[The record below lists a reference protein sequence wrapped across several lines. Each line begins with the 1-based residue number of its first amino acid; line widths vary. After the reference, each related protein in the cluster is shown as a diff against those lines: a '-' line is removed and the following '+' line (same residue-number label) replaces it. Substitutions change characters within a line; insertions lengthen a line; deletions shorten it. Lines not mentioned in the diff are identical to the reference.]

1 MIPIPGARARAPFP
15 YVGLATA
22 IVLLHAI
29 LVAVVPPNPYRAVF
43 ALAALFAVGYC
54 TLALVVGRA
63 IRLSAAEILAFST
76 GLTIFITSLSA
87 LGVSILGI
95 PITVFAVVIVGL
107 PIALGATLVLRPRG
121 NPLAA
126 FTNFTRAFLD
136 FSDYSAAEKGAVAV
150 LFGGIVAALVI
161 FVSLAAVQYPGELSP
176 GLAIAA
182 PDGTNGTANLPTQF
196 VQGQPQDIVVSALAG
211 STPGAFMVRIQL
223 VPSNATGNESF
234 HKVLQTS
241 PLRMDA
247 FAEYS
252 VSIVLGARET
262 WSQRFSISIEQAGD
276 FELRFAL
283 LDATS
288 TVVAENLLAV
298 VVT

>member
-1 MIPIPGARARAPFP
+1 LESVDFSIREQGLMIPIPGARARAPFP

-43 ALAALFAVGYC
+43 ALAALFSVGYC
-54 TLALVVGRA
+54 TLALIVGLT

-126 FTNFTRAFLD
+126 FTNFTRAILD
-136 FSDYSAAEKGAVAV
+136 FSDYSAAEKGAGAV
-150 LFGGIVAALVI
+150 I
-161 FVSLAAVQYPGELSP
+161 
-176 GLAIAA
+176 
-182 PDGTNGTANLPTQF
+182 
-196 VQGQPQDIVVSALAG
+196 
-211 STPGAFMVRIQL
+211 VRIRL
-223 VPSNATGNESF
+223 VPSNATGNETF

-252 VSIVLGARET
+252 VSIVLGPRET
-262 WSQRFSISIEQAGD
+262 WSQQFSISIEQAGD
-276 FELRFAL
+276 FELKFAL

-288 TVVAENLLAV
+288 RVVAENLLA
-298 VVT
+298 

>member
-1 MIPIPGARARAPFP
+1 MESSREAPPAGCSGDIKNGSARRRTVRPSHGPSFPSRDARFLRGCAKVLESVDFSIREQGLMIPIAAARARAPFP

-22 IVLLHAI
+22 VLLLHAI

-107 PIALGATLVLRPRG
+107 PIALGATLVLRPGG

-126 FTNFTRAFLD
+126 FHNFTRAFLD
-136 FSDYSAAEKGAVAV
+136 FSDYSAADKGAVAV
-150 LFGGIVAALVI
+150 LLTGIVAALVI
-161 FVSLAAVQYPGELSP
+161 FVSLATGHFPGELSP

-182 PDGTNGTANLPTQF
+182 PGGTNGAPNLPTRL
-196 VQGQPQDIVVSALAG
+196 VQSQPRALSAPPL
-211 STPGAFMVRIQL
+211 PG
-223 VPSNATGNESF
+223 
-234 HKVLQTS
+234 
-241 PLRMDA
+241 
-247 FAEYS
+247 
-252 VSIVLGARET
+252 
-262 WSQRFSISIEQAGD
+262 
-276 FELRFAL
+276 
-283 LDATS
+283 
-288 TVVAENLLAV
+288 
-298 VVT
+298 

>member
-43 ALAALFAVGYC
+43 ALAALFSVGYC
-54 TLALVVGRA
+54 TLALIVGLT

-136 FSDYSAAEKGAVAV
+136 FSDYSAAEKGAIAV
-150 LFGGIVAALVI
+150 LFAGIVAALVI
-161 FVSLAAVQYPGELSP
+161 FVSLAAVHYPGQLSP

-182 PDGTNGTANLPTQF
+182 PDGTNGTANLPTRF

-211 STPGAFMVRIQL
+211 STAGAFMVRIRL
-223 VPSNATGNESF
+223 VPSNATGNETF

-252 VSIVLGARET
+252 VSIVLGPRET
-262 WSQRFSISIEQAGD
+262 WSQQFSISIEQAGD
-276 FELRFAL
+276 FELKFAL

-288 TVVAENLLAV
+288 RVVAENLLAV

>member
-1 MIPIPGARARAPFP
+1 MESSREAPPAGCSGEIKNGSERRRIGRPSHGPLFPSREARFLRGCAKVLESVDFSIREQAPMIPIPGARARAPFP

-22 IVLLHAI
+22 ILLLHAI

-95 PITVFAVVIVGL
+95 PITVFAVVIAGL
-107 PIALGATLVLRPRG
+107 PIALGATLVLRPGG

-150 LFGGIVAALVI
+150 LFAGIVAALVI
-161 FVSLAAVQYPGELSP
+161 FVSPSSAA
-176 GLAIAA
+176 
-182 PDGTNGTANLPTQF
+182 
-196 VQGQPQDIVVSALAG
+196 
-211 STPGAFMVRIQL
+211 
-223 VPSNATGNESF
+223 
-234 HKVLQTS
+234 
-241 PLRMDA
+241 
-247 FAEYS
+247 
-252 VSIVLGARET
+252 
-262 WSQRFSISIEQAGD
+262 FSCHHSSR
-276 FELRFAL
+276 LAL
-283 LDATS
+283 LAP
-288 TVVAENLLAV
+288 AR
-298 VVT
+298 

>member
-22 IVLLHAI
+22 ILLLHAI

-54 TLALVVGRA
+54 TLALIVGLT

-107 PIALGATLVLRPRG
+107 PIALSASLVLRPRG

-150 LFGGIVAALVI
+150 LFAGIVAALVI
-161 FVSLAAVQYPGELSP
+161 FVSLAAVHYPGQLSP

-182 PDGTNGTANLPTQF
+182 PDGTNGTANLPTRF
-196 VQGQPQDIVVSALAG
+196 VQGQPQDIVVSAMGG
-211 STPGAFMVRIQL
+211 STAGAFMVRIRL
-223 VPSNATGNESF
+223 VPSNATGNETF
-234 HKVLQTS
+234 HKVFQTS

-252 VSIVLGARET
+252 VSIVLGSGET
-262 WSQRFSISIEQAGD
+262 WSQQFSISIEQVGD
-276 FELRFAL
+276 FRLSFAL
-283 LDATS
+283 IDATS

>member
-1 MIPIPGARARAPFP
+1 MIPIPGARSRAPFP
-15 YVGLATA
+15 YVGLGTA
-22 IVLLHAI
+22 LLLLHVI
-29 LVAVVPPNPYRAVF
+29 LLAVVPATPYRAVF
-43 ALAALFAVGYC
+43 ALAALFSVGYC
-54 TLALVVGRA
+54 TLALIVGLT

-107 PIALGATLVLRPRG
+107 PIALSATLVLRPGG
-121 NPLAA
+121 NPVTA
-126 FTNFTRAFLD
+126 FTHFTRAFLD
-136 FSDYSAAEKGAVAV
+136 FSDYSSAEKGAVAV
-150 LFGGIVAALVI
+150 LFRGMVADLVI
-161 FVSLAAVQYPGELSP
+161 FVSLAAVQYPGEISP
-176 GLAIAA
+176 GLAISA
-182 PDGTNGTANLPTQF
+182 PDGTNGTANLPTRF

-211 STPGAFMVRIQL
+211 STAGAFMVRIRL
-223 VPSNATGNESF
+223 VPSNATGNETF
-234 HKVLQTS
+234 HKVLQAS

-252 VSIVLGARET
+252 VSIVLRSGET
-262 WSQRFSISIEQAGD
+262 WSQQFSISIEQAGD

-288 TVVAENLLAV
+288 TVVAQNLLPV

>member
-43 ALAALFAVGYC
+43 ALAALFSVGYC
-54 TLALVVGRA
+54 TLALIVGLT

-150 LFGGIVAALVI
+150 LFAGIVGALVI
-161 FVSLAAVQYPGELSP
+161 FVSLAAVHYPGQLSP

-182 PDGTNGTANLPTQF
+182 PDGTNGTAKLPTQF

-262 WSQRFSISIEQAGD
+262 WSQQFSISIEQAGD

-283 LDATS
+283 LNATS